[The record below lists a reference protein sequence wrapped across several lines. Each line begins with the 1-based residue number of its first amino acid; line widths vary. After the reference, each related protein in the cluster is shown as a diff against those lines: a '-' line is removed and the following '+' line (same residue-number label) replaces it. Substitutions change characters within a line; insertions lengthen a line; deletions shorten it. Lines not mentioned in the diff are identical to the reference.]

1 MKGMQ
6 KGPMKNRVGSLKSC
20 IGGLDHPIIIPI
32 IYHLVL
38 IAAYYL
44 PFATI
49 NYGMHTI
56 APEDILRSPVP
67 IRTTRLKL
75 DVQLY
80 GVCGRQSRETLEQIS
95 QYMETLRNAGNRPEK
110 QADDIVTYDNPL
122 QQILGTKLTTI
133 NAFLCGE
140 EGVAHA
146 DRQYSTWVAA
156 GLIVTVILMPA
167 GVLSLLGIAICALAI
182 ARRHDRCGFS

>member
-1 MKGMQ
+1 M
-6 KGPMKNRVGSLKSC
+6 
-20 IGGLDHPIIIPI
+20 
-32 IYHLVL
+32 VL

-49 NYGMHTI
+49 NYGMHSTKHLFL
-56 APEDILRSPVP
+56 DI
-67 IRTTRLKL
+67 
-75 DVQLY
+75 QLY
-80 GVCGRQSRETLEQIS
+80 GVCGRQSRKTLQQIS
-95 QYMETLRNAGNRPEK
+95 LYMETLRNAVNRPEK
-110 QADDIVTYDNPL
+110 LGGDDRL
-122 QQILGTKLTTI
+122 QQIMDTKPTRI
-133 NAFLCGE
+133 NAFICGD